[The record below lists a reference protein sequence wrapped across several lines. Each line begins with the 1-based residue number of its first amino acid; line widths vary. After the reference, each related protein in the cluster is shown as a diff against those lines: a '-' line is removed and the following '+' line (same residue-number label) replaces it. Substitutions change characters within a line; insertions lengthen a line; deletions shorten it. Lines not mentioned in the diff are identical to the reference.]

1 MMTWGEIFDRAVN
14 APFGSPELK
23 VKDTARAYITDFG
36 LDAYGINIDDCECP
50 EDAIDEFLS
59 EHPEYDKFDE
69 SGRMILEEV
78 ENE

>member
-1 MMTWGEIFDRAVN
+1 MKTWNEIFEA
-14 APFGSPELK
+14 AIETACWSPELK
-23 VKDTARAYITDFG
+23 AKDTARAYVTDICLEVFG
-36 LDAYGINIDDCECP
+36 VNIDDCECP